1 MADSV
6 SGCGIGRALPRLEDR
21 RFLEGRGAFLDN
33 LDFPTSAH
41 AVMLRSPHGHA
52 DILKIDDAAARRA
65 PGVLLVAT
73 AADLAAVGLGGID
86 SLMVPPDCEGR
97 QTFIP
102 PHPLLQGER
111 VRFVGDRIALVV
123 AETRDQAR
131 DAVEMI
137 GVEYRP
143 RPAVVTPGTAR
154 ADGAPAVWDEA
165 PDNVCF
171 RWTEGHR
178 EATEAAF
185 ARAAHVVE
193 LDLVNNRIITNFIEP
208 RATLGLYDAVQD
220 RFTLYAGTQMPH
232 RVRANMAGIFGRPQS
247 DFRVVVP
254 DVGGSFGSKMSACAE
269 QALVLWAAA
278 KLGRP
283 VKWVA
288 EKSEGFASDPAAR
301 DSQTRAALALD
312 AEGLF
317 LAVRV
322 DTLANMGGYLSNGT
336 TLAAINGLTLHSG
349 PYAMEAGFAALEGVF
364 SNTVPTDVMRGAGR
378 PEAIYAIERLVDAA
392 AVELGIAPDELR
404 RRNLIPAD
412 AFPYTTAFGLNYD
425 SGCFE
430 SNLDSALTRADW
442 RGFSERRTATE
453 ARGRL
458 AGIALGY
465 YVQRNGGRLLDE
477 NAQIRIDP
485 SGFATLLIGTLDTG
499 QGHETTY
506 AQIIADRLGLSLDA
520 IRVVER
526 DTDLVGYGNG
536 TGGSRSMMVG
546 GSVTLLACQCI
557 IDKAMTIAA
566 HLLEASTDDIAFADG
581 RFAVSGTDRTLT
593 LQDVAR
599 AAYRQDLLPEEIE
612 TGLDE
617 RANFRPPNFS
627 FPNGVYVCEVEVDPE
642 TGKVVIVRF
651 TAAEDF
657 GTVVN
662 PLLVEGQVHG
672 ALAMGFGQ
680 AIHERTVFDPDSGQL
695 LSGSLVDYAL
705 PRTTD
710 MPPIDLAVDQSAPCL
725 SNPLGAKGAA
735 EGGTVGAPPVVINAI
750 LDALRPL
757 GVAHIDMPATPER
770 VWQAIRGAKKG
781 TGTLRG

>member
-41 AVMLRSPHGHA
+41 AVVLRSPHGHA
-52 DILKIDDAAARRA
+52 DILEIDDAAARSA
-65 PGVLLVAT
+65 PGVLLLAT
-73 AADLAAVGLGGID
+73 AADLAAEDLGGID
-86 SLMVPPDCEGR
+86 CLMVPPDCEGR

-102 PHPLLQGER
+102 PHHLLQGER

-137 GVEYRP
+137 GVE
-143 RPAVVTPGTAR
+143 
-154 ADGAPAVWDEA
+154 
-165 PDNVCF
+165 
-171 RWTEGHR
+171 
-178 EATEAAF
+178 
-185 ARAAHVVE
+185 
-193 LDLVNNRIITNFIEP
+193 
-208 RATLGLYDAVQD
+208 
-220 RFTLYAGTQMPH
+220 
-232 RVRANMAGIFGRPQS
+232 
-247 DFRVVVP
+247 
-254 DVGGSFGSKMSACAE
+254 
-269 QALVLWAAA
+269 
-278 KLGRP
+278 
-283 VKWVA
+283 
-288 EKSEGFASDPAAR
+288 
-301 DSQTRAALALD
+301 
-312 AEGLF
+312 
-317 LAVRV
+317 
-322 DTLANMGGYLSNGT
+322 YLSNGT

-430 SNLDSALTRADW
+430 SNLDSALERADW

-453 ARGRL
+453 DRGRL

-506 AQIIADRLGLSLDA
+506 AQIIADRLGLNLDA

-546 GSVTLLACQCI
+546 GSVTLLACQRI
-557 IDKAMTIAA
+557 IDKALTIAA

-581 RFAVSGTDRTLT
+581 RFTVSGTDRTLT
-593 LQDVAR
+593 LQEVAQ

-642 TGKVVIVRF
+642 TGKVDIVRF

-770 VWQAIRGAKKG
+770 VWQAIRDAKKG

>member
-1 MADSV
+1 MNDEG
-6 SGCGIGRALPRLEDR
+6 SGTGIGRSLPRLEDR
-21 RFLEGRGAFLDN
+21 RFLLGREGFLDN
-33 LDFPTSAH
+33 LEFPAVAH
-41 AVMLRSPHGHA
+41 AVLLRSPHGHA
-52 DILKIDDAAARRA
+52 DILDLDLGAARQS
-65 PGVLLVAT
+65 PGVLLVAGG
-73 AADLAAVGLGGID
+73 AELATEGLAGID
-86 SLMVPPDCEGR
+86 CLMVPPDCEGR
-97 QTFIP
+97 RTFIP
-102 PHPLLQGER
+102 AHPLLQTER
-111 VRFVGDRIALVV
+111 VRFVGDRVALVV

-131 DAVEMI
+131 DAAELI
-137 GVEYRP
+137 GVDYRP
-143 RPAVVTPGTAR
+143 RPALVSPGQAR
-154 ADGAPAVWDEA
+154 AAGAALLWDEA

-171 RWTEGHR
+171 RWTEGDR

-208 RATLGLYDAVQD
+208 RAALGLYDAAQD

-232 RVRANMAGIFGRPQS
+232 RVKANMAAVFGRPQG
-247 DFRVVVP
+247 DIRVVVP

-269 QALVLWAAA
+269 QALVLWAAG

-283 VKWVA
+283 VKWLA
-288 EKSEGFASDPAAR
+288 EKNEGFASDSAAR
-301 DSQTRAALALD
+301 DSETRAALALD
-312 AEGLF
+312 AEGRF

-322 DTLANMGGYLSNGT
+322 DTLANMGGCLSNGT
-336 TLAAINGLTLHSG
+336 TLAAINGLTLHTG
-349 PYAMEAGFAALEGVF
+349 PYAIEAGFAALEGVF
-364 SNTVPTDVMRGAGR
+364 CNTVPTDVMRGAGR

-392 AVELGIAPDELR
+392 AEKLGIAPDALR
-404 RRNLIPAD
+404 RRNLIPHD
-412 AFPYTTAFGLNYD
+412 AFPYLTAFGLNYD

-430 SNLDSALTRADW
+430 SNLESALGRADW
-442 RGFSERRTATE
+442 TGFAQRRAAAE
-453 ARGRL
+453 ARGLL
-458 AGIALGY
+458 AGIAVGC

-485 SGFATLLIGTLDTG
+485 TGFATLLIGTLDTG
-499 QGHETTY
+499 QGHETAY
-506 AQIIADRLGLSLDA
+506 AQIVAESLGLALDA

-526 DTDLVGYGNG
+526 DTDIVAHGNG

-546 GSVTLLACQCI
+546 GSVTLLACRRI
-557 IDKAMTIAA
+557 IAKATTIAA
-566 HLLEASTDDIAFADG
+566 HLLEASADDIAVSDG
-581 RFAVSGTDRTLT
+581 HYVISGTDRGVT
-593 LQDVAR
+593 LQEIAA
-599 AAYRQDLLPEEIE
+599 AAYRQDLLPPEIE

-642 TGKVVIVRF
+642 TGRVVIKRF

-680 AIHERTVFDPDSGQL
+680 AIFEHTVYQPGSGQL
-695 LSGSLVDYAL
+695 LSGSLLDYAL
-705 PRTTD
+705 PRASD

-757 GVAHIDMPATPER
+757 GVEHIQMPATPER
-770 VWQAIRGAKKG
+770 VWQAIQEAG
-781 TGTLRG
+781 

>member
-657 GTVVN
+657 GTVV
-662 PLLVEGQVHG
+662 
-672 ALAMGFGQ
+672 
-680 AIHERTVFDPDSGQL
+680 
-695 LSGSLVDYAL
+695 
-705 PRTTD
+705 
-710 MPPIDLAVDQSAPCL
+710 
-725 SNPLGAKGAA
+725 
-735 EGGTVGAPPVVINAI
+735 
-750 LDALRPL
+750 
-757 GVAHIDMPATPER
+757 
-770 VWQAIRGAKKG
+770 
-781 TGTLRG
+781 

>member
-41 AVMLRSPHGHA
+41 AVVLRSPHGHA
-52 DILKIDDAAARRA
+52 DILEIDDAAARSA
-65 PGVLLVAT
+65 PGVLLLAT
-73 AADLAAVGLGGID
+73 AADLAAEDLGGID
-86 SLMVPPDCEGR
+86 CLMVPPDCEGR

-102 PHPLLQGER
+102 PHHLLQGER

-143 RPAVVTPGTAR
+143 RPAVVTPGAAR
-154 ADGAPAVWDEA
+154 ADGAPVVWDEA

-171 RWTEGHR
+171 RWTEGNR
-178 EATEAAF
+178 EVTEAAF

-208 RATLGLYDAVQD
+208 RATLGLYDAAQD

-232 RVRANMAGIFGRPQS
+232 RVRANMAGIFGRSQS

-312 AEGLF
+312 ADGRF

-430 SNLDSALTRADW
+430 SNLDSALERADW

-453 ARGRL
+453 DRGRL

-506 AQIIADRLGLSLDA
+506 AQIIADRLGLNLDA

-546 GSVTLLACQCI
+546 GSVTLLACQRI
-557 IDKAMTIAA
+557 IDKALTIAA

-581 RFAVSGTDRTLT
+581 RFTVSGTDRTLT
-593 LQDVAR
+593 LQEVAQ

-642 TGKVVIVRF
+642 TGKVDIVRF

-770 VWQAIRGAKKG
+770 VWQAIRDAKKG